1 MTMIATASGFEFIRT
16 VLTADTGVGGFMT
29 LVTGLFRDMAPA
41 KQSSPWAIM
50 QAQSAPQHVT
60 TMDAY
65 RVMSDGLFYVKV
77 VGKAETD
84 YANMIAAMKRVD
96 TLLKRTSGNVSD
108 GKVLMCVGEGEI
120 SYSEDVDGIIFSHLG
135 EIYRLLLQ

>member
-1 MTMIATASGFEFIRT
+1 MVMIATASGFEFIKT
-16 VLTADTGVGGFMT
+16 ILTADTGAGGFMT
-29 LVTGLFRDMAPA
+29 IVTGLFRDIAPA
-41 KQSSPWAIM
+41 KQASPWAIM
-50 QAQSAPQHVT
+50 QAQSPPQHVT

-65 RVMSDGLFYVKV
+65 RVLSDGLFYVKV
-77 VGKAETD
+77 VGKADSD
-84 YANMIAAMKRVD
+84 YATMVAAMKRVD
-96 TLLKRTSGNVSD
+96 MLLKRTSGAVTD